1 MDLDEVVDLYVQ
13 ELLAGQQSEF
23 DLTSAL
29 EGLDDAGA
37 LAVSRMRRRIAEI
50 LIAEG
55 WQPPP
60 DALLVGDDE
69 EEAPAVASVD
79 EDRAVIRARAVR
91 ARSDASRIR
100 GSTSE
105 AHGDSAEQML
115 AAMRSEVMQMRQA
128 LHSRATIEQAKG
140 IVMERYGLSADHAWN
155 YLVRTSQQH
164 NTKLRD
170 LAEELVQS
178 VERPTH
184 KE

>member
-1 MDLDEVVDLYVQ
+1 VDLDEVVDLYVQ
-13 ELLAGQQSEF
+13 ELLAGQQGEF
-23 DLTSAL
+23 DLTSVQ

-60 DALLVGDDE
+60 DALLIGDDE
-69 EEAPAVASVD
+69 EEAPVVASVE
-79 EDRAVIRARAVR
+79 EDRAVLRARATR
-91 ARSDASRIR
+91 ARSDATRIR
-100 GSTSE
+100 IQASE
-105 AHGDSAEQML
+105 GLGGASEEML

-128 LHSRATIEQAKG
+128 LRTRATIEQAKG

-155 YLVRTSQQH
+155 YLVRTSQQQ

-170 LAEELVQS
+170 LAEELVRS
-178 VERPTH
+178 VERPVH
-184 KE
+184 